1 MKSWG
6 TGSLPIAAAVV
17 LLAGVTALQGL
28 WTERWNAGNTRE
40 ELLATAASLE
50 ANFPGRFGDWQVER
64 ELESNPRE
72 LEVAGAVG
80 HISRLY
86 RNTKTNALISTFVV
100 CATPHHASGHTPDRC
115 YPGAGFEIAEQEHR
129 QSVPLSDGR
138 TAETFTGTFRKQGQT
153 LRIFWTYGVDG
164 TWVAPQIA
172 RIELAGKPAVNKL
185 YAIVDETGSSDGES
199 IAACCDFLAQLLP
212 VFDQAVVASAQKAL
226 GTMGGA
232 PSESATPSTS
242 AGDATSG
249 ASGASEREAT
259 ATVADQLPGTG

>member
-6 TGSLPIAAAVV
+6 TGSLPIVAAVV
-17 LLAGVTALQGL
+17 LLAAVTALQGL
-28 WTERWNAGNTRE
+28 WTERWNSGNTRQ

-50 ANFPGRFGDWQVER
+50 ANFPEKFGDWQVER

-86 RNTKTNALISTFVV
+86 RNIKTNALISTFVV

-115 YPGAGFEIAEQEHR
+115 YPGAGFEIAEEEHR

-138 TAETFTGTFRKQGQT
+138 TAETFTGTFRKSGQT

-185 YAIVDETGSSDGES
+185 YAIVDETGSTDGES

-212 VFDQAVVASAQKAL
+212 VFDQAVVASAQKSL
-226 GTMGGA
+226 GAGGD
-232 PSESATPSTS
+232 PSTES
-242 AGDATSG
+242 GGNAGDAS
-249 ASGASEREAT
+249 SESPAAAESA
-259 ATVADQLPGTG
+259 AAAAGGLAPG

>member
-1 MKSWG
+1 MKSSG
-6 TGSLPIAAAVV
+6 MGMLPVV
-17 LLAGVTALQGL
+17 LAVLLLVGVTVVQGVL
-28 WTERWNAGNTRE
+28 TDRWTSGDMAE
-40 ELLATAASLE
+40 ELRKTAASLE
-50 ANFPGRFGDWQVER
+50 QNFPQNFGDWEAEK
-64 ELESNPRE
+64 ELETDPRQM
-72 LEVAGAVG
+72 EVAGAVG

-86 RNTKTNALISTFVV
+86 RNKTTGAQISTFVV

-185 YAIVDETGSSDGES
+185 YAIVDETADTDGSAMAS
-199 IAACCDFLAQLLP
+199 CVDFLAQLLP
-212 VFDQAVVASAQKAL
+212 VFDEAVVAAAASAGESDAAAEVSTAA
-226 GTMGGA
+226 GEE
-232 PSESATPSTS
+232 ESAAV
-242 AGDATSG
+242 AG
-249 ASGASEREAT
+249 RVT
-259 ATVADQLPGTG
+259 AG

>member
-1 MKSWG
+1 MKSSG
-6 TGSLPIAAAVV
+6 MGMLPVAAAVLLLVAVTVVQGV
-17 LLAGVTALQGL
+17 LTDR
-28 WTERWNAGNTRE
+28 WTSGDMAE
-40 ELLATAASLE
+40 ELRKTAASLE
-50 ANFPGRFGDWQVER
+50 QNFPKSFGDWEVEQ
-64 ELESNPRE
+64 ELETDPRQM
-72 LEVAGAVG
+72 EVAGAVG

-86 RNTKTNALISTFVV
+86 RNKLTGKQVSTFVV

-185 YAIVDETGSSDGES
+185 YAIVDETNDQDGSAM
-199 IAACCDFLAQLLP
+199 AACVEFLATLLP
-212 VFDQAVVASAQKAL
+212 IFDQAVVAAAA
-226 GTMGGA
+226 GTPEDAGV
-232 PSESATPSTS
+232 PSP
-242 AGDATSG
+242 
-249 ASGASEREAT
+249 AT
-259 ATVADQLPGTG
+259 ATNADAAEPTMAAGA